1 MQVWEAGNACHNI
14 QRKPCKGSTLC
25 QKAEWLYTG
34 GPGVRHSAYRHPP
47 ELGTADCRVQRHTH
61 LLYFLFLMLI
71 NAYISTM
78 STVLSFIYDA

>member
-1 MQVWEAGNACHNI
+1 MNELYWVTIRDLCLSYNG
-14 QRKPCKGSTLC
+14 PLVLSLSLSTLSFS
-25 QKAEWLYTG
+25 QKT
-34 GPGVRHSAYRHPP
+34 
-47 ELGTADCRVQRHTH
+47 TDCRVQRHTH